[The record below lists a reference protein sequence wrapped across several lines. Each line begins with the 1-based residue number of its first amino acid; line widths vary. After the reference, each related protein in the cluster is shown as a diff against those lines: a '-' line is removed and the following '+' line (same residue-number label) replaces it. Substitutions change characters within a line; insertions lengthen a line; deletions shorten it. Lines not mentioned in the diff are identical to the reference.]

1 MLLWLRFQLMNTKIF
16 EMSILK
22 DLNPEIRKKMDAD
35 KELYDH
41 LHAKMVTDLQ
51 VNTANILIGYGE
63 ELGMEFESNSFVLK
77 LYQIFGK

>member
-1 MLLWLRFQLMNTKIF
+1 
-16 EMSILK
+16 MSILK

-35 KELYDH
+35 KELYNN
-41 LHAKMVTDLQ
+41 LHAKMIRDMQKAYVVTDLA

-63 ELGMEFESNSFVLK
+63 ELGMKFESDNFVLK